1 MTMKILLLFLF
12 IGFGFSSFS
21 QEKKQEETFDQ
32 MVRSY
37 YKNTVPLIYPHQL
50 YKKMIAKEKMYLL
63 DTREAKEFEV
73 SSLKNAINVG
83 FITFNMNKVKDLDK
97 KTPVIVYCTI
107 GARSET
113 IGEKLKKNGFTDVHN
128 LYGGLIHWKNEGYK
142 VFKDDS
148 ESYNIHVYSK
158 KWGKW
163 LNVGKPVY

>member
-1 MTMKILLLFLF
+1 MKTLIFFLF
-12 IGFGFSSFS
+12 VGTGLLSLS
-21 QEKKQEETFDQ
+21 QDDQQNQTFDE

-37 YKNTVPLIYPHQL
+37 YKKTVPLIYPHQL

-63 DTREAKEFEV
+63 DTRELKEYEV
-73 SSLKNAINVG
+73 SSLKNAIHVG
-83 FITFNMNKVKDLDK
+83 FVGFNVNKVKALDK

-113 IGEKLKKNGFTDVHN
+113 IGEKLQKNGFTNVYN

-142 VFKDDS
+142 VFNNNK
-148 ESYNIHVYSK
+148 ETYNIHVYSK

>member
-1 MTMKILLLFLF
+1 MKTLLLFLF
-12 IGFGFSSFS
+12 IGFGFSGFS
-21 QEKKQEETFDQ
+21 QDSKTEQSFDE

-50 YKKMIAKEKMYLL
+50 YKKMIAKEKMFLL
-63 DTREAKEFEV
+63 DTREPKEFEV
-73 SSLKNAINVG
+73 SRLKNAIQVG
-83 FITFNMNKVKDLDK
+83 FLGFNMNKVKDLDK
-97 KTPVIVYCTI
+97 KATVIVYCTI

-113 IGEKLKKNGFTDVHN
+113 IGEKLKKNGFSDVHN

-148 ESYNIHVYSK
+148 ETYNIHVYSK

-163 LNVGKPVY
+163 LNVGKPVH

>member
-1 MTMKILLLFLF
+1 MKHLMLILFV
-12 IGFGFSSFS
+12 GFGLLGFS
-21 QEKKQEETFDQ
+21 QEPEQEQSFDE

-63 DTREAKEFEV
+63 DTRESKEYEV
-73 SSLKNAINVG
+73 SSLKNAENVG
-83 FITFNMNKVKDLDK
+83 FIFFNMNKVEHIDK
-97 KTPVIVYCTI
+97 KATVIVYCTI
-107 GARSET
+107 GARSES
-113 IGEKLKKNGFTDVHN
+113 IGEKLQKNGYTNVHN

-142 VFKDDS
+142 VFKGDS

-163 LNVGKPVY
+163 LNVGKAVY

>member
-1 MTMKILLLFLF
+1 MKTLLLFLF
-12 IGFGFSSFS
+12 IGFGFAGLT
-21 QEKKQEETFDQ
+21 QDAEKEQTFDE

-37 YKNTVPLIYPHQL
+37 YKKTVPLIYPHQL
-50 YKKMIAKEKMYLL
+50 YKKILAKEKMYLL
-63 DTREAKEFEV
+63 DTRESKEFET
-73 SSLKNAINVG
+73 SSLKNAIHVG
-83 FITFNMNKVKDLDK
+83 YMAFNMNKVKDLDK

-107 GARSET
+107 GARSEN
-113 IGEKLKKNGFTDVHN
+113 IGEKLKKNGFTNVHN

-142 VFKDDS
+142 VYQGNA